1 MARRLPVYLLLDTSG
16 SMDGEPIEQVKTGVD
31 MLVSS
36 LRSDPYALETAHLSV
51 ITFDTNANVAVPLT
65 ELTDF
70 QVPDLRAS
78 GLTSLGEALSLV
90 CQQAKNEGVR
100 GDGDSKGDWRP
111 MVFIMTDG
119 LPTDDFEKGV
129 QEFKNNKWGIVVG
142 CAVNDADVDVLK
154 KVSAGGGECV
164 VKLNTA
170 DESAMKAFFKWVTAS
185 VSTSSKSV
193 ETTGKQEITIDEL
206 PPPPPEIQLV
216 D

>member
-1 MARRLPVYLLLDTSG
+1 MG
-16 SMDGEPIEQVKTGVD
+16 SK
-31 MLVSS
+31 VS
-36 LRSDPYALETAHLSV
+36 V
-51 ITFDTNANVAVPLT
+51 DTNANVAVPLT

-70 QVPDLRAS
+70 HVPDLRAS

-100 GDGDSKGDWRP
+100 GDSDSKGDWRP

-119 LPTDDFEKGV
+119 LPTDDFDKGV

-154 KVSAGGGECV
+154 QVSAGGGECV